1 MAALVASAALLVF
14 AASSAASDEGQA
26 RAAGALTASR
36 ARHST
41 FWTWDDGREPVRR
54 RLDTDD
60 VRFPPGFLW
69 GVASAAHQV
78 EGGCANNNWARWEEG
93 RDAAGAPRPRAG
105 AACEHWTRF
114 REDIELMRS
123 LGLTSYRFS
132 IEWSKIEPAPG
143 VFDGEAI
150 AHYHEVLDALRAAG
164 IAPMITLF
172 HFTIPAWFE
181 ELGGFEVE
189 SNNGFFV
196 AFAQRAFAEYGG
208 KCELWCTVN
217 EPEVY
222 VEGGYSSGKVKRTK
236 KAPPSQ
242 TPRGADG
249 GSGSTSSEA
258 RAMRVVL
265 RR

>member
-1 MAALVASAALLVF
+1 
-14 AASSAASDEGQA
+14 
-26 RAAGALTASR
+26 
-36 ARHST
+36 
-41 FWTWDDGREPVRR
+41 
-54 RLDTDD
+54 
-60 VRFPPGFLW
+60 
-69 GVASAAHQV
+69 
-78 EGGCANNNWARWEEG
+78 
-93 RDAAGAPRPRAG
+93 
-105 AACEHWTRF
+105 
-114 REDIELMRS
+114 MRS